1 LNPGA
6 RRAYTPVTRRTALE
20 EATMRMKSF
29 TIATVA
35 AEL

>member
-1 LNPGA
+1 LNLRA
-6 RRAYTPVTRRTALE
+6 RRAYTSVTRRTAHE